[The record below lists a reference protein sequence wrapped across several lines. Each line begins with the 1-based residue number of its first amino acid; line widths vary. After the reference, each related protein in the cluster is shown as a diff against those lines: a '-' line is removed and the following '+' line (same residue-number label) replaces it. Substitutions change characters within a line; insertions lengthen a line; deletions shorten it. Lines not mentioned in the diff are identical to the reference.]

1 VIAEPARRLSD
12 YAPWVWRLEQL
23 AVWGALCVAG
33 FIAAGPLDGVLALLV
48 RVVPAAG
55 LVAAVIA
62 VPALRWR
69 RWRWDVSPEAI
80 DIRSGTLTVRRTL
93 IPMPRVQHVDTTSD
107 LLEQQL
113 GLATVEVHTAA
124 GSHKIPL
131 LTTYDAGV
139 LRDRI
144 AELARTA
151 DAP

>member
-1 VIAEPARRLSD
+1 VTAEPSRRLSD

-23 AVWGALCVAG
+23 LVWGVLLVVG
-33 FIAAGPLDGVLALLV
+33 LFAARPLDGTLALLV
-48 RVVPAAG
+48 RIVPLAG
-55 LVAAVIA
+55 LVVCVAV
-62 VPALRWR
+62 VPQLRWT

-80 DIRSGTLTVRRTL
+80 DIRHGTLTVRRTL

>member
-1 VIAEPARRLSD
+1 VTAEPSRRLSD

-23 AVWGALCVAG
+23 GAWGALLVAG
-33 FIAAGPLDGVLALLV
+33 FVAAGPLDGVLALLV
-48 RVVPAAG
+48 RVVPAAA

-62 VPALRWR
+62 VPTLRWR

-93 IPMPRVQHVDTTSD
+93 IPMPRVQHVDTTSNV
-107 LLEQQL
+107 LEQQL

-124 GSHKIPL
+124 GSHTIPL
-131 LTTYDAGV
+131 LSVYDAGV

>member
-1 VIAEPARRLSD
+1 VTAEPSRRLSD

-23 AVWGALCVAG
+23 LVWGVLLVVG
-33 FIAAGPLDGVLALLV
+33 LFAARPLDGILALLV
-48 RVVPAAG
+48 RVVPLAG
-55 LVAAVIA
+55 LVVCVAV
-62 VPALRWR
+62 VPQLRWA

-131 LTTYDAGV
+131 LTMYDAGV

>member
-1 VIAEPARRLSD
+1 MTAEPSRKLSD
-12 YAPWVWRLEQL
+12 YARWVWRLQQL
-23 AVWGALCVAG
+23 VVWAVVLVAG
-33 FIAAGPLDGVLALLV
+33 LFAAGPLDGVLSVLV
-48 RVVPAAG
+48 RVLPLAG
-55 LVAAVIA
+55 LIVGAVL
-62 VPALRWR
+62 VPELRWR

-80 DIRSGTLTVRRTL
+80 DIRHGTLTVRRTL

-107 LLEQQL
+107 ILEQQL

-131 LTTYDAGV
+131 LSTWDAGV

-151 DAP
+151 DEP

>member
-1 VIAEPARRLSD
+1 MTAEPSRQLSD
-12 YAPWVWRLEQL
+12 YARWVWRLQQL
-23 AVWGALCVAG
+23 VVWAVVLVAG
-33 FIAAGPLDGVLALLV
+33 LFAAGPLDGVLSVLV
-48 RVVPAAG
+48 RVLPLAG
-55 LVAAVIA
+55 LIVGAVL
-62 VPALRWR
+62 VPELRWR

-80 DIRSGTLTVRRTL
+80 DIRHGTLTVRRTL

-107 LLEQQL
+107 ILEQQL

-131 LTTYDAGV
+131 LSTWDAGV

-151 DAP
+151 DEP